1 MDKEDVWYKDI
12 LQVNKDLVCEL
23 MNIYVYYLGVDL
35 CDVSMPA
42 LNKIQDK
49 NIITLKILKTL
60 RKMSLF

>member
-12 LQVNKDLVCEL
+12 LQVNKQ
-23 MNIYVYYLGVDL
+23 
-35 CDVSMPA
+35 PA

-49 NIITLKILKTL
+49 NSITLKILKTL

>member
-12 LQVNKDLVCEL
+12 LQVNKDLVFD
-23 MNIYVYYLGVDL
+23 VYYLAVDL

-49 NIITLKILKTL
+49 NSITLKILKTL

>member
-12 LQVNKDLVCEL
+12 LQVNKDLVCEYEYIRIL
-23 MNIYVYYLGVDL
+23 SRVDL

-49 NIITLKILKTL
+49 NSITLKVLKTL